1 MFLVFLCV
9 ILIQFVLTRSA
20 YKKSKKEEEEDE
32 EDREKDLKKDSK
44 IGAKD
49 HLKLFAG
56 NASANAKIMTT
67 QRKKT
72 IQQVQQSTK
81 QLISFGQILA
91 SVSVTFDTIPW
102 PITFRTLSF
111 NLKLVNFDVFG
122 MIQGIDTPDACSLTL
137 PFIELFYYHMALLPV
152 IVVACCLVYYLLFP
166 CFKGKVGRDARIDTF
181 WQILNLAMFC
191 LYPGLAQR
199 IFQIFRCTTIQYY
212 PTQIEYMSNDF
223 NVQCYSDEHSQAT
236 TIAIVFMVL
245 FVLGIPAFMFTILFT
260 HRHILHNNSHPRF
273 DQVSKRF
280 GSFYR
285 MYEDSY
291 WYWELVET
299 LQKALMTGALVVIA
313 PGTSAQIFVGIL
325 LVLFHMLWTLKAS
338 PYVRD
343 ADDWMQFACS
353 LAILLTV
360 LCGLYLKTLDQPNTE
375 TLATS
380 DILLVAVF
388 SVVPLLW
395 IVVCS

>member
-1 MFLVFLCV
+1 
-9 ILIQFVLTRSA
+9 
-20 YKKSKKEEEEDE
+20 
-32 EDREKDLKKDSK
+32 
-44 IGAKD
+44 
-49 HLKLFAG
+49 
-56 NASANAKIMTT
+56 
-67 QRKKT
+67 
-72 IQQVQQSTK
+72 
-81 QLISFGQILA
+81 
-91 SVSVTFDTIPW
+91 
-102 PITFRTLSF
+102 
-111 NLKLVNFDVFG
+111 
-122 MIQGIDTPDACSLTL
+122 
-137 PFIELFYYHMALLPV
+137 
-152 IVVACCLVYYLLFP
+152 
-166 CFKGKVGRDARIDTF
+166 
-181 WQILNLAMFC
+181 
-191 LYPGLAQR
+191 
-199 IFQIFRCTTIQYY
+199 
-212 PTQIEYMSNDF
+212 
-223 NVQCYSDEHSQAT
+223 
-236 TIAIVFMVL
+236 
-245 FVLGIPAFMFTILFT
+245 MFTILFT